1 MYLAVQSEKGAASV
15 HWCLSKNA
23 NTQEPIGE
31 PNKPHSTEFWGR
43 KEAVQRLSRDVDW
56 AGLDC

>member
-1 MYLAVQSEKGAASV
+1 MYLAVQSDKGSASV

-31 PNKPHSTEFWGR
+31 PNKPHSTLLSFGKR
-43 KEAVQRLSRDVDW
+43 KEAVQRLSRDVD
-56 AGLDC
+56 